1 MYIQKNLFFFV
12 NKLSPFIFSLI
23 TLLYFF
29 DSPIGYFHDH
39 YYLNYEYE
47 FTKRGLI
54 GHIFY
59 LSDYNFIFIKSLYL
73 LSCLT
78 LVLVICNSNFFN
90 SSRKEISINDLLLK
104 LFFTS
109 TPSITFFY
117 HYTLTLDL
125 YLFVLSLFSIIFL
138 RNFGIIISSLSIFI
152 FGVLGILIHE
162 LYASYYFLI
171 LIILFMF
178 KFQKFKKINFY
189 VSTIIFF
196 FIVIFFILIFIFGPI
211 SIENKIKMLNNN
223 YFIDKNFI
231 ELIFYNTISEFKL
244 FFNFNKD
251 QIIDFIINILF
262 FVPSLIILIT
272 LFYNFKKTILFNN
285 KIFFLLILLF
295 IFSPICNLIV
305 VPSPDLSRFIF
316 TCINNLI
323 ICCIFFSNK
332 TDQNFITLKN
342 NNLFSTMLIIVIPV
356 NIMIGY
362 SNLGNSPEYYYNII
376 EMRDWIKL
384 PKL

>member
-1 MYIQKNLFFFV
+1 
-12 NKLSPFIFSLI
+12 
-23 TLLYFF
+23 
-29 DSPIGYFHDH
+29 
-39 YYLNYEYE
+39 
-47 FTKRGLI
+47 
-54 GHIFY
+54 
-59 LSDYNFIFIKSLYL
+59 
-73 LSCLT
+73 
-78 LVLVICNSNFFN
+78 
-90 SSRKEISINDLLLK
+90 
-104 LFFTS
+104 
-109 TPSITFFY
+109 
-117 HYTLTLDL
+117 
-125 YLFVLSLFSIIFL
+125 
-138 RNFGIIISSLSIFI
+138 
-152 FGVLGILIHE
+152 
-162 LYASYYFLI
+162 
-171 LIILFMF
+171 MF

-244 FFNFNKD
+244 FFNFNRD